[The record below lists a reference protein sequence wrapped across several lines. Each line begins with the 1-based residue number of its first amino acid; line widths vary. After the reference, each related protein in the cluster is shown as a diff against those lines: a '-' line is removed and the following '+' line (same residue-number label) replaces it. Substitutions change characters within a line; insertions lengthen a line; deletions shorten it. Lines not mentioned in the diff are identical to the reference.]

1 MADMTDDQVT
11 HEQRVARLLE
21 LEEAREARR
30 QKWRRAVPWIVAVLV
45 LAAVI
50 VPVVIHQQ
58 NEAERERC
66 AASQMYWDTLGEP
79 ENAPDC

>member
-1 MADMTDDQVT
+1 MSDEQRT
-11 HEQRVARLLE
+11 HEQNVARLLE
-21 LEEAREARR
+21 LEQAREARR
-30 QKWRRAVPWIVAVLV
+30 QQRRRALPWVVAVLV

-58 NEAERERC
+58 NEAQRERC
-66 AASQMYWDTLGEP
+66 AESQMYWDMLGEP

>member
-1 MADMTDDQVT
+1 MDDAKR
-11 HEQRVARLLE
+11 ERILELLE
-21 LEEAREARR
+21 AQETRRLARR
-30 QKWRRAVPWIVAVLV
+30 RAWPWVVAVLV

-58 NEAERERC
+58 NEAQRERC
-66 AASQMYWDTLGEP
+66 AESQMYWDMLGEP